1 MEAGAVDAGARPAQ
15 GPAIR
20 RGGAH
25 LPRAQVAA
33 AAAIG
38 AAYVISRFLFI
49 DRFPYFLDEG
59 TYAVFANRAAH
70 ATQDLFYSFTIG
82 REPLMFWLGIPWI
95 KLGVNPLVSVRLVS
109 AMAGLLTLVFVG
121 LLARR
126 LGGAAA
132 GLTAAALCVVLPF
145 FLVHDGIGIIEPMV
159 TLVMA
164 AALYLQVELARRPD
178 LRIAALLGLVLAAGV
193 LTKENTKPALAL
205 VPLSLLCFDFN
216 APDRPQRLKR
226 WLAGIGIA
234 AVMVVAATLLLRAS
248 SLYHLY
254 EDARDDPLLYTVRP
268 LGDVLRDPFAEI
280 GKTWAS
286 YRPAFGGYVTIPL
299 IGAALAGTILGL
311 RRRPRLTALLLAW
324 ILLSLAVSM
333 LFSTLPYPRHVM
345 YVMPAAIAL
354 MAYAL
359 VEGVRWARTVMAPR
373 AAALVSAVAVAALL
387 TPALLLDARVLAHPD
402 TTRYP
407 GTDDLQYVTGTG
419 GGGVWPA
426 VAGAIRA
433 RAKGSQVPILTT
445 RSYSQVLE
453 MLLGPD
459 PRYVFVPGNSPLAPR
474 AQFSLD
480 DEEIP
485 FYDPDAVRVVN
496 DGNFVEIG
504 RYERPR
510 GGAAL
515 VLSQRR

>member
-1 MEAGAVDAGARPAQ
+1 VSGLALRERLADREPAPRLDRRVGFAGA
-15 GPAIR
+15 AIV
-20 RGGAH
+20 
-25 LPRAQVAA
+25 L
-33 AAAIG
+33 
-38 AAYVISRFLFI
+38 AYVATRWLFI

-70 ATQDLFYSFTIG
+70 STSDLFYSFTIG

-109 AMAGLLTLVFVG
+109 AIAGLLTLVFVG

-126 LGGAAA
+126 VGGMAA

-164 AALYLQVELARRPD
+164 AALYLQVEFARRPD

-205 VPLSLLCFDFN
+205 VPLSLLCFDWN
-216 APDRPQRLKR
+216 AVDRSQRLKR
-226 WLAGIGIA
+226 WLAGIGLA
-234 AVMVVAATLLLRAS
+234 AVMVVGAMLLLRVS

-254 EDARDDPLLYTVRP
+254 EESRDDPLLYTVRP
-268 LGDVLRDPFAEI
+268 VGDVLRDPFGELGA
-280 GKTWAS
+280 TWAA

-299 IGAALAGTILGL
+299 IGAALAGAVLGL
-311 RRRPRLTALLLAW
+311 RRQPRLTLLLLAW
-324 ILLSLAVSM
+324 ILLPLAVSM

-345 YVMPAAIAL
+345 YVMPAAIVL

-359 VEGVRWARTVMAPR
+359 VEAVRWIRTVMAPR
-373 AAALVSAVAVAALL
+373 PAALVATVGVAALL

-402 TTRYP
+402 TARYP
-407 GTDDLQYVTGTG
+407 GTDDVQYVTGTG
-419 GGGVWPA
+419 GGSVWPA
-426 VAGAIRA
+426 VADAIRT
-433 RAKGSQVPILTT
+433 RAEGPRVPILTT

-453 MLLGPD
+453 MMLGPD
-459 PRYVFVPGNSPLAPR
+459 PRYVFVPGRSPLAKQ

-480 DEEIP
+480 DAEIP
-485 FYDPDAVRVVN
+485 FYDPDAAAVVN
-496 DGNFVEIG
+496 EGDFAAIG

-510 GGAAL
+510 GGAVL

>member
-1 MEAGAVDAGARPAQ
+1 MSARPWLE
-15 GPAIR
+15 R
-20 RGGAH
+20 RVG
-25 LPRAQVAA
+25 VAA
-33 AAAIG
+33 AAILV
-38 AAYVISRFLFI
+38 AYVATRWLFI

-59 TYAVFANRAAH
+59 TYAVFVHRAAH
-70 ATQDLFYSFTIG
+70 STSDLFYSFTIG
-82 REPLMFWLGIPWI
+82 REPLMFWLGIPWV

-109 AMAGLLTLVFVG
+109 AIAGLLTLVFVG

-126 LGGAAA
+126 LGGIAA

-178 LRIAALLGLVLAAGV
+178 LRVAALLGLVLAAGV
-193 LTKENTKPALAL
+193 LTKENTKPAIAL
-205 VPLSLLCFDFN
+205 VPLSLLCFDWS
-216 APDRPQRLKR
+216 APDRPQRLRR

-234 AVMVVAATLLLRAS
+234 AVMVVAAILLLRVS

-254 EDARDDPLLYTVRP
+254 EESRDDPLLYTVRP
-268 LGDVLRDPFAEI
+268 LGDVLRDPFAEL
-280 GKTWAS
+280 GRTWDA

-299 IGAALAGTILGL
+299 IGAALAGVVLGL
-311 RRRPRLTALLLAW
+311 RRQARLTALLLAW
-324 ILLSLAVSM
+324 ILLPLAVSM

-345 YVMPAAIAL
+345 YVLPAAIAL
-354 MAYAL
+354 MAYAI
-359 VEGVRWARTVMAPR
+359 VEGVGWVRAALAPR
-373 AAALVSAVAVAALL
+373 TGALVSAVAVAALL

-402 TTRYP
+402 TARYP

-419 GGGVWPA
+419 GGSIWPA
-426 VAGAIRA
+426 VADDIRE
-433 RAKGSQVPILTT
+433 RAEGPRVPILTT

-459 PRYVFVPGNSPLAPR
+459 PRYVFVPGNSPLAPQ

-480 DEEIP
+480 DEDIP
-485 FYDPDAVRVVN
+485 FYDPDAVRVVA
-496 DGNFVEIG
+496 DGDFAEIG

-510 GGAAL
+510 GGSVL